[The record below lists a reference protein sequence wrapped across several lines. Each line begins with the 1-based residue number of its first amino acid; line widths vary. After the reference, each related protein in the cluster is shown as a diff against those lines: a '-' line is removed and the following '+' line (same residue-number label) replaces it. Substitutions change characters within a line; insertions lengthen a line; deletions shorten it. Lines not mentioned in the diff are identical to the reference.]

1 VIRPRSGLPPAWS
14 SFGAATA
21 IGVTATIV
29 LIASGVTLKQIAA
42 MAGYEAAFVLLPGY
56 AAYRLLFA
64 EDAQLSRQLTF
75 AWGLGYAI
83 EMLAFTLT
91 AAVNM
96 RRLFLG
102 LPALALLILAIAGRT
117 RRPARTKTWQPVGAG
132 IAWTFAAVS
141 SLSLV
146 YLWATYFLDNPL
158 PGTVPVVSYYVDTV
172 HALALSAEALH
183 HWPMMDPH
191 VHGEGFGYY
200 LFPFMHMAAISQV
213 TGLDLPVVIFRLF
226 VVPLFIAVVVQS
238 YYLGTVAGH
247 GSRLAGIVAAAC
259 VMLIGELDLS
269 VANMYP
275 FSNSFFFGLI
285 YSPSF
290 LMGLVVF
297 IPFAAAVATIDQ
309 QQCTFGR
316 FVALVLLLI
325 ACAGTKGQVVPV
337 LVAALAGF
345 VAWIALR
352 ERRLHTPALLL
363 TVVTGALLLGLYSF
377 AQQRATSIA
386 VHPFARTPTA
396 TTLPVPIPW
405 ILGLSGLLGIR
416 MLGLFGAI
424 PAAWRVTSR
433 PTTWLVVL
441 AAAGIAPAVVFDMG
455 TGEYYFLWFAY
466 VVLSALTGAVV
477 ATMWTRRNT
486 GWGLVAASL
495 AVVLGIIGA
504 CDMPID
510 YADRIRRYTAG
521 APAYATTNQNLTRS
535 LWSGLVWAR
544 EHLPEDAVLAVNN
557 QTLSASGDWRYF
569 YYSAFAERRTFLG
582 GWMYSDRTHTVGYN
596 DAALGK
602 VQPFPE
608 RLALNT
614 AAFSSGSASAIEAL
628 RVRGVTHLL
637 VDKVHGHP
645 VEALDTAATRVFSNS
660 DVDIYAVSA
669 HN

>member
-1 VIRPRSGLPPAWS
+1 
-14 SFGAATA
+14 
-21 IGVTATIV
+21 
-29 LIASGVTLKQIAA
+29 VTLKQIAA
-42 MAGYEAAFVLLPGY
+42 MAGYEAAFILLPGY

-83 EMLAFTLT
+83 EILLFALT
-91 AAVNM
+91 AAAHA

-102 LPALALLILAIAGRT
+102 LPALALLILAVT
-117 RRPARTKTWQPVGAG
+117 RLTIRPVDTKTRQPVPSG

-172 HALALSAEALH
+172 HDLALAAEALH

-213 TGLDLPVVIFRLF
+213 TGLDLPLVIFRLF
-226 VVPLFIAVVVQS
+226 VVPLFIAVAVQT
-238 YYLGTVAGH
+238 YYLGTVAGN

-297 IPFAAAVATIDQ
+297 IPFVAAVATIDQ
-309 QQCTFGR
+309 QRFTIGR
-316 FVALVLLLI
+316 FVALVLLLV
-325 ACAGTKGQVVPV
+325 ACVGTKGQVVPV
-337 LVAALAGF
+337 LVAALTGF
-345 VAWIALR
+345 AAWIALR

-363 TVVTGALLLGLYSF
+363 TLVTGALLFGLYSF
-377 AQQRATSIA
+377 AEQRAASIA

-396 TTLPVPIPW
+396 TTLPTPIPW

-433 PTTWLVVL
+433 PTTWLVML
-441 AAAGIAPAVVFDMG
+441 AAAGIAAGVLLDMG

-466 VVLSALTGAVV
+466 VVLSALTGAVI
-477 ATMWTRRNT
+477 ATLWTWRRTRWGFT
-486 GWGLVAASL
+486 GGALAA
-495 AVVLGIIGA
+495 VLGIIGA

-510 YADRIRRYTAG
+510 YASRMLRYTAG
-521 APAYATTNQNLTRS
+521 EPVYATTNQNLTRN

-569 YYSAFAERRTFLG
+569 YYSAFAERHTFLG
-582 GWMYSDRTHTVGYN
+582 GWMYSDRTHAVGYN

-602 VQPFPE
+602 VHPFPE

-614 AAFSSGSASAIEAL
+614 AAFSSGRASAIEDL
-628 RVRGVTHLL
+628 RARGVTHLL
-637 VDKVHGHP
+637 VDKVHGRAAD
-645 VEALDTAATRVFSNS
+645 ALDATAMRIFSNS
-660 DVDIYAVSA
+660 DVDIYAIRA
-669 HN
+669 DH